1 VPDEGSNRS
10 WSSRV
15 IGQVLHEFRIQK
27 GATDLFL
34 FFPGDLS
41 QSPLK
46 KKKKR
51 YQKPLSSPSFGNA
64 TEGELLALM
73 KPMDW
78 PGPNTVPEGKTSS
91 LLRFC
96 IHNSFAST
104 PFSQLERI
112 WT

>member
-27 GATDLFL
+27 GTTDLFL
-34 FFPGDLS
+34 FLPGDLS
-41 QSPLK
+41 ESPLK
-46 KKKKR
+46 KKKK
-51 YQKPLSSPSFGNA
+51 YQKLSSSPSFDNT

-91 LLRFC
+91 LLQFC

-112 WT
+112 LT

>member
-1 VPDEGSNRS
+1 LYD
-10 WSSRV
+10 
-15 IGQVLHEFRIQK
+15 IRIQK
-27 GATDLFL
+27 GATELFF

-41 QSPLK
+41 ESPLK
-46 KKKKR
+46 KKKKIKKK
-51 YQKPLSSPSFGNA
+51 YQKQSSSPSFDNA

-73 KPMDW
+73 KPVDW
-78 PGPNTVPEGKTSS
+78 PAPDSVPEGKTSS
-91 LLRFC
+91 LLQFC

>member
-1 VPDEGSNRS
+1 
-10 WSSRV
+10 
-15 IGQVLHEFRIQK
+15 LHDIRIQK

-41 QSPLK
+41 ESPLK
-46 KKKKR
+46 KKKKKKKK
-51 YQKPLSSPSFGNA
+51 YQKPSSSPSFDNA

-73 KPMDW
+73 KPVDW
-78 PGPNTVPEGKTSS
+78 PAPDTVPEGKTSS